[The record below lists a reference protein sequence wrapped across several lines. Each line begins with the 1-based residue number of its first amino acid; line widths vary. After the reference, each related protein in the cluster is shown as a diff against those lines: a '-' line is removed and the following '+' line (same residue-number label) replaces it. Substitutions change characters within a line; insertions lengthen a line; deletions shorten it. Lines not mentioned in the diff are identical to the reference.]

1 MDKAHSACCSTF
13 PQFPVHKVRSWC
25 LIIFAF
31 PLILLQFYS
40 LMKVDPLC
48 SCAHGHAG
56 LGVMSIKLNGFEV
69 QRRCGRCGGGGGGV
83 DFPARS
89 SEPSFSCRTLWRS
102 VSAVPA
108 AHGGARPRTSR
119 TLRVPELGSNRGHE
133 ASLRRRSGAA
143 AAAARPLLLHHS
155 RQER

>member
-1 MDKAHSACCSTF
+1 MWVSVRVTDDTGLRPLCHSFFLHSVQSLVDKAHSACCSTF

-56 LGVMSIKLNGFEV
+56 LGVMSIKLNGFEKEV
-69 QRRCGRCGGGGGGV
+69 WVEVEEVWTSPLR
-83 DFPARS
+83 ARS
-89 SEPSFSCRTLWRS
+89 RH
-102 VSAVPA
+102 SAA
-108 AHGGARPRTSR
+108 G
-119 TLRVPELGSNRGHE
+119 
-133 ASLRRRSGAA
+133 RSGDQSLLY
-143 AAAARPLLLHHS
+143 LLLMEESVHALHAHS
-155 RQER
+155 EYQS

>member
-1 MDKAHSACCSTF
+1 MSESRTTPGCDPSVTLFFLHSVQSLVDKAHSACCSTF

-56 LGVMSIKLNGFEV
+56 LGVMSIKLNGFE
-69 QRRCGRCGGGGGGV
+69 RRCGWRRCGWRRCGL
-83 DFPARS
+83 PRS
-89 SEPSFSCRTLWRS
+89 ELGAVIQLQDALEISLCCTCCSWRS
-102 VSAVPA
+102 PSTHFTHTPSTRV
-108 AHGGARPRTSR
+108 RIEPRT
-119 TLRVPELGSNRGHE
+119 
-133 ASLRRRSGAA
+133 
-143 AAAARPLLLHHS
+143 
-155 RQER
+155 

>member
-1 MDKAHSACCSTF
+1 MSESRTTPGCDPSVTLFFLHSVQSLVDKAHSACCSTF

-56 LGVMSIKLNGFEV
+56 LGVMSIKLNGFEKEV
-69 QRRCGRCGGGGGGV
+69 WVEVEWVEEVWTSPLRAVIQLQDALEISLCCTCC
-83 DFPARS
+83 S
-89 SEPSFSCRTLWRS
+89 WRS
-102 VSAVPA
+102 PSTHFTHTPSTRV
-108 AHGGARPRTSR
+108 RIEPRT
-119 TLRVPELGSNRGHE
+119 
-133 ASLRRRSGAA
+133 
-143 AAAARPLLLHHS
+143 
-155 RQER
+155 

>member
-1 MDKAHSACCSTF
+1 MSESRTTPGCDPSVTLFFLHSVQSLVDKAHSACCSTF

-56 LGVMSIKLNGFEV
+56 LGVMSIKLNGFEKEV
-69 QRRCGRCGGGGGGV
+69 WVEVEVEEVWTSPLR
-83 DFPARS
+83 ARS
-89 SEPSFSCRTLWRS
+89 RH
-102 VSAVPA
+102 SAA
-108 AHGGARPRTSR
+108 G
-119 TLRVPELGSNRGHE
+119 
-133 ASLRRRSGAA
+133 RSGDQSLLY
-143 AAAARPLLLHHS
+143 LLLMEESVHALHAHS
-155 RQER
+155 EYQS